1 MLISVVLAVKNGM
14 PYLPIS
20 VESILSQTEKHF
32 ELIIVENGSS
42 DGTLVYLN
50 SIVDSRV
57 KIYQIA
63 DRGLIYAYN
72 YGFSLCSA
80 EYIAIMD
87 ADDISPPER
96 FQYQLE
102 LFQKNPSIGLVGT
115 SIFYLGNDTKRK
127 WFIKMP
133 QDHFDIAKALKV
145 GKHVMVNSTVMFR
158 RKILDSV
165 GGYRELAHPVPDL
178 DFYFRVGQVTRLA
191 NIRDIYCGFRIHE
204 GSFTSKNMLGILEKQ
219 NILIRSTLGSKLID
233 KKSKLLYFFRNFTL
247 KIKLI
252 SWKFYRKGLHE
263 YLNGGYVIWIGY
275 LIISGVFN
283 PSKAYFFIKEKLILN
298 QNN

>member
-20 VESILSQTEKHF
+20 VESILSQTEKRF
-32 ELIIVENGSS
+32 ELAIVENGSS

-50 SIVDSRV
+50 SIADSRV

-63 DRGLIYAYN
+63 DRGLIFAYN
-72 YGFSLCSA
+72 YGFSMCSA

-87 ADDISPPER
+87 ADDISHPER
-96 FQYQLE
+96 FKYQLE
-102 LFQKNPSIGLVGT
+102 LLQKNLSIGLVGT
-115 SIFYLGNDTKRK
+115 SIFYLGQNSKRK
-127 WFIKMP
+127 WFVKMP
-133 QDHFDIAKALKV
+133 QDHLDIANALKV

-158 RKILDSV
+158 RKMLDSV
-165 GGYRELAHPVPDL
+165 GGYRESAHPVPDL
-178 DFYFRVGQVTRLA
+178 DFYFRVGQVTMLA

-204 GSFTSKNMLGILEKQ
+204 NSFTSKNMYGILEKQ
-219 NILIRSTLGSKLID
+219 NIFINSRLDSKLID
-233 KKSKLLYFFRNFTL
+233 KKSKLFYFLRNFTL

-263 YLNGGYVIWIGY
+263 YLNGGYVVWVGY

-283 PSKAYFFIKEKLILN
+283 PSKAYFFIKKKLILK